1 MIAVATTRGPQRR
14 DYSGRL
20 RECNAAAV
28 GCSPDVVSAKVV
40 QVPTFG
46 LHALKGDSK
55 GTWAVAVRADWRVIF
70 RFEDGQARD
79 VDLADDR

>member
-28 GCSPDVVSAKVV
+28 GCSPDVVDAKVV

-46 LHALKGDSK
+46 LHALKGDFRRGK
-55 GTWAVAVRADWRVIF
+55 AIWREHLGGGGTRR
-70 RFEDGQARD
+70 
-79 VDLADDR
+79 LAGDFPV